1 MQRGVSSWPCFDGV
15 LSSEGWFEWSG
26 QKVCSLHSKNC
37 PLRLPVSGGV
47 AYAERLTRDYPND
60 FRVWRIWGALTLAVT
75 MMQEIAKLKAT
86 PHNGVGR
93 VSASCVDDI
102 VDPHTLVINR

>member
-1 MQRGVSSWPCFDGV
+1 M
-15 LSSEGWFEWSG
+15 
-26 QKVCSLHSKNC
+26 
-37 PLRLPVSGGV
+37 SGGV

-93 VSASCVDDI
+93 ISASCDNES